1 MIKISK
7 NKIYQASKKI
17 AFFVVF
23 IVTMNPLLVSSQENK
38 KVVLLKGQEILIRQA
53 VEAISREDYPEAERL
68 YLAALKLGEVNI
80 IYQGLG
86 RLYQKQG
93 KCEESKIYFDL
104 AFQADFVDHP
114 SPSEVNQKIKKYLED
129 DKDLC
134 YMNLIIECF
143 PKDISLR
150 FKENPLLEIRCD
162 QPVKLPLRPYTLIA
176 DAKNYH
182 QKEELIS
189 FSSGRTQIK
198 QISLLPLESQ
208 NINLNPSH
216 DLDKKIVN
224 ENEILKEKLSKNTKK
239 SEKMYENNIETQ
251 VLDDSKNGKNNKV
264 NPQVSKD
271 EEKLLLSNEI
281 SQIENDAHKI
291 SVLEKNKNLSES
303 RTTIDNEQEKI
314 IDKNEFKGDHY
325 LKEKSSLSPEPW
337 IMIGFGMVGIGV
349 GFWGAFEINELNK
362 EADQLAK
369 MKNITNVNRAN
380 YIFLEGDRYEI
391 IQWLGF
397 GVGTTSVI
405 AGLVW
410 LGLQEEVDDDISWIP
425 WIFHDSLGASY
436 FFYY

>member
-1 MIKISK
+1 MIKNSK
-7 NKIYQASKKI
+7 NKIYRSSKKI
-17 AFFVVF
+17 ALFFVIF
-23 IVTMNPLLVSSQENK
+23 FAMMNPFLVSSQENK

-104 AFQADFVDHP
+104 AFHANFVDHP

-134 YMNLIIECF
+134 YMNLIVECF
-143 PKDISLR
+143 PKNINLH

-176 DAKNYH
+176 DAKNYY

-208 NINLNPSH
+208 NMNLNSSL
-216 DLDKKIVN
+216 DLDKKITN
-224 ENEILKEKLSKNTKK
+224 EDEILEEKLSKK
-239 SEKMYENNIETQ
+239 SEKMYENNIESQ
-251 VLDDSKNGKNNKV
+251 ILDDSKNSKDNKI
-264 NPQVSKD
+264 NPQISKD
-271 EEKLLLSNEI
+271 EEKLLLSNDI
-281 SQIENDAHKI
+281 SQTKNNDDKI
-291 SVLEKNKNLSES
+291 SNLEKNKNPSES
-303 RTTIDNEQEKI
+303 WTIIDDKQEKI
-314 IDKNEFKGDHY
+314 KDKNEPKENHY
-325 LKEKSSLSPEPW
+325 LEKKSSLSPEPW
-337 IMIGFGMVGIGV
+337 IMIGFGMVGIGI

-369 MKNITNVNRAN
+369 MKNITNINRAN
-380 YIFLEGDRYEI
+380 SIFLEGDRYEI
-391 IQWLGF
+391 VQWIGF
-397 GVGTTSVI
+397 GVGTTSI
-405 AGLVW
+405 IGGLIW
-410 LGLQEEVDDDISWIP
+410 LGLQEEVYDNISWVP
-425 WIFHDSLGASY
+425 WISHDSLGTSCL
-436 FFYY
+436 FYY